1 MIKICFNGLNEFKQY
16 YSSLFIINGI
26 FTETINNLGFTNIQV
41 SSKAIDFESVD
52 EIRENAPNA
61 HKMGNRLITADDY
74 RTYIL
79 NKYKSRVTD
88 IYVSNNFEYTTVF
101 YKWLKDYDKLNI
113 DIRKN
118 NYMFADACDFN
129 NVYLWLLPNSGN
141 ALTAADKTNIINDC
155 NKIKGMTC
163 ELVPCDV
170 LRTYFVPF
178 IKHPDLPLSLENLSY
193 NWTSPCKIIIIKKAN
208 NLISESQLK
217 TQINSIFVEYFS
229 LKNQKL
235 GNTINI
241 DEIEQKIYDLPSV
254 EAIKT
259 RYSPMEKYLDYP
271 YFEKNGLSMASFT
284 QQLIYA
290 GDFDV
295 FAHSKKL
302 LQFQFA
308 ALYKNSVEDL
318 IEIEYIN

>member
-1 MIKICFNGLNEFKQY
+1 MLKICFNGINEFKQY
-16 YSSLFIINGI
+16 YSSLFVVNGI
-26 FTETINNLGFTNIQV
+26 FTETNNNLGFTNIQA
-41 SSKAIDFESVD
+41 SSKAIGFESVD

-74 RTYIL
+74 KTYIL
-79 NKYKSRVTD
+79 NKYKSRISDV
-88 IYVSNNFEYTTVF
+88 YVSNNFEYTTLF
-101 YKWLKDYDKLNI
+101 YKFLNDYGKLNI

-129 NVYLWLLPNSGN
+129 NIYLWLLPNNGN
-141 ALTAADKTNIINDC
+141 SLSMSDKTNIINDC
-155 NKIKGMTC
+155 NKIKSMTS

-178 IKHPDLPLSLENLSY
+178 VKHPDLPLGLENLSY
-193 NWTSPCKIIIIKKAN
+193 NWTSPCKIIIVKKKN
-208 NLISESQLK
+208 NLITESQLK
-217 TQINSIFVEYFS
+217 TQINTIFVEYFS

-241 DEIEQKIYDLPSV
+241 DELEQKLYALPSV

-259 RYSPMEKYLDYP
+259 RYVPAERNLDYP
-271 YFEKNGLSMASFT
+271 YFETNGISMASFT
-284 QQLIYA
+284 QQLVFCA
-290 GDFDV
+290 DFDV
-295 FAHSKKL
+295 FTHTKKL

-308 ALYKNSVEDL
+308 ALYKNTVEDL

>member
-16 YSSLFIINGI
+16 YSALFITNGI

-41 SSKAIDFESVD
+41 SSQSIDFESVD
-52 EIRENAPNA
+52 EIRENAPSA
-61 HKMGNRLITADDY
+61 HKMGNRLITAGDY

-193 NWTSPCKIIIIKKAN
+193 NWTSPCKIIIVKKAN

-217 TQINSIFVEYFS
+217 TQINNIFVEYFS

-241 DEIEQKIYDLPSV
+241 DEIEQKIYNLPSV
-254 EAIKT
+254 ETIKT
-259 RYSPMEKYLDYP
+259 RYSPMERYLDYP

-290 GDFDV
+290 ADFDV